1 MYAKITSNKKI
12 SPTSWEMKLTCPGIA
27 QEAKPGQFVMV
38 RTGNDFDAF
47 LRRPLSIHDIKNSS
61 SLELLYKVVGR
72 GTEIMTGFKKGD
84 NIDILGPLGNGFNAG
99 NGLESAVLIAGGIGI
114 APLVFLL
121 RSLIK
126 KGIKKKNIHFLYGA
140 KNKSEILCLNLI
152 KNLGAKIL
160 IATEDGSLGE
170 KGMIN
175 NQLEKLLRTLT
186 KEKSKTSIFASGPN
200 NMLKGVSSVAEEYE
214 IPCQISFEANMA
226 CGFGVCLGC
235 AVKIENNDNGSRY
248 KMVCKDGPVFDAGEI
263 DWEQIG
269 K

>member
-140 KNKSEILCLNLI
+140 K
-152 KNLGAKIL
+152 IL

-200 NMLKGVSSVAEEYE
+200 NMLKVVSSVAEEYE
-214 IPCQISFEANMA
+214 IPRQISFEANIA

-248 KMVCKDGPVFDAGEI
+248 KMVCKDGPVFD
-263 DWEQIG
+263 
-269 K
+269 